1 MKVLLVSSKY
11 QPEYSGSGLRAHRT
25 HVRLNQNYEVVTE
38 VIASGVE
45 FTNSDNYEL
54 DGLNVNRVLSTKLR
68 KIHWAIGKGPIRR
81 LTNSVVFHHEARRV
95 NKLLADKKYDLVHVF
110 GYSPATVAAVLW
122 ARRNNVPLIL
132 ELVNV
137 VLSPYQ
143 YLPGTRKFT
152 SYNLNENTVVVAL
165 SEQLEQI
172 SERAGL
178 TGNIWVRPNP
188 VDTQRFKPVDDEAR
202 NVAKKELFGFESNVR
217 TIVYIAKFLKRK
229 NHSFLID
236 VLAKLPENYR
246 LILGGPPLPKIH
258 SVPGLT
264 ESDLPTLQAKANK
277 LGVGD
282 RLLIQPG
289 FVDFAK
295 YLEAADITCFP
306 SENEGMGTPL
316 LESLAAN
323 IPVIANSDEPSF
335 RQHIKDGFN
344 GFLRPLAPSK
354 WAEAITNTEQ
364 FSGDQK
370 DQFSAEIRSR
380 YSTEKIDENYYRLMQ
395 RLIAADGD
403 EKIDVR
409 QELNI

>member
-25 HVRLNQNYEVVTE
+25 HVRLNHNYDVVTE
-38 VIASGVE
+38 VIASGIE
-45 FTNSDNYEL
+45 FINSDNYEL
-54 DGLNVNRVLSTKLR
+54 DGLNVNRLLSTKLR
-68 KIHWAIGKGPIRR
+68 KIHWALGKGPIKR
-81 LTNSVVFHHEARRV
+81 LTNAAVFHHEARRV
-95 NKLLADKKYDLVHVF
+95 NKLLANKKYDLVHVF
-110 GYSPATVAAVLW
+110 GYSPATIAAVLW

-172 SERAGL
+172 SEQAGVI
-178 TGNIWVRPNP
+178 GNVWVRPNP
-188 VDTQRFKPVDDEAR
+188 VDTERFKPVDDEAR
-202 NVAKKELFGFESNVR
+202 NVAKKELFGFESDVR
-217 TIVYIAKFLKRK
+217 TIVYVAKFLKRK

-246 LILGGPPLPKIH
+246 LVLSGPPLPEIH

-264 ESDLPTLQAKANK
+264 ESELQTLQTKANK

-295 YLEAADITCFP
+295 YLEAADLTCFP

-323 IPVIANSDEPSF
+323 IPVIANSEEPSF

-344 GFLRPLAPSK
+344 GFLRPLDPAK
-354 WAEAITNTEQ
+354 WAEAITNVEQ
-364 FSGDQK
+364 FSEDQK
-370 DQFSAEIRSR
+370 DKFSADIRNR

-395 RLIAADGD
+395 RLIAAEAH

-409 QELNI
+409 QELNN

>member
-1 MKVLLVSSKY
+1 LKVLLVSSKY

-25 HVRLNQNYEVVTE
+25 HLRLNQKYDVETE

-45 FTNSDNYEL
+45 FTNSDTYVL

-68 KIHWAIGKGPIRR
+68 KFHWALGKGPFRR
-81 LTNSVVFHHEARRV
+81 LTNAAIFHHEAWRV
-95 NKLLADKKYDLVHVF
+95 NKLLASKKYDLIHVF

-137 VLSPYQ
+137 VISPYQ
-143 YLPGTRKFT
+143 YLPGARKFAN
-152 SYNLNENTVVVAL
+152 YDLNENTVVVAI
-165 SEQLEQI
+165 SEQLERI
-172 SERAGL
+172 SERAGV
-178 TGNIWVRPNP
+178 TGNVWVRPNP
-188 VDTQRFKPVDDEAR
+188 VDTSRFKPVDEEAR
-202 NVAKKELFGFESNVR
+202 NVAKKELFGFESDVR
-217 TIVYIAKFLKRK
+217 TIVYVAKFLKRK

-236 VLAKLPENYR
+236 VLAKLPDNYR
-246 LILGGPPLPKIH
+246 LVLAGPPLPEIH

-264 ESDLPTLQAKANK
+264 ESELSTLQAKANK

-282 RLLIQPG
+282 RLVIRSG

-295 YLEAADITCFP
+295 YLEAADLTCFP

-316 LESLAAN
+316 LESLAAK
-323 IPVIANSDEPSF
+323 IPVIANSEEPSF

-344 GFLRPLAPSK
+344 GFLQPIDSAK
-354 WAEAITNTEQ
+354 WAEAITETEQ
-364 FSGDQK
+364 FSNDQR
-370 DQFSAEIRSR
+370 DEFSADIRDR
-380 YSTEKIDENYYRLMQ
+380 YSTEKIDGNYYRLMK
-395 RLIAADGD
+395 RLIIAEAH

-409 QELNI
+409 QELEN